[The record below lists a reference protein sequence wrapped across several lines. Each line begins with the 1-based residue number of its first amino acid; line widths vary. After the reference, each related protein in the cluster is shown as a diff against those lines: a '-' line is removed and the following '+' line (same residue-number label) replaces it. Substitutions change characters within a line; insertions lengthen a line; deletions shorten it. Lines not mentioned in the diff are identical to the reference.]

1 MTGYTP
7 AGRRIMVVEDDDKI
21 AAILVD
27 FLHASG
33 YTTTRCSDGT
43 EVAPAV
49 RADPPAAII
58 LDLMLPGLDGIEVC
72 KQVRSFSSVPIMMV
86 TARIDEIDRLLGLEI
101 GADDYVCKPF
111 YAREVMARIKAL
123 LRRED
128 GNNARNVRRGDGRVE
143 SAEDG
148 FVIDGASRRIRLNG
162 RELPLTPLEFQLLK
176 LLLSSPERVYSRDQ
190 LLDTLHDDF
199 RDVSDR
205 AIDSHIKNLRKKI
218 DGVAPGM
225 QCIGT
230 VYGVGYRYEEP

>member
-21 AAILVD
+21 AAILID
-27 FLHASG
+27 FLHANG

-58 LDLMLPGLDGIEVC
+58 LDLMLPGQDGIEVC

-111 YAREVMARIKAL
+111 YAREVMARVKAL
-123 LRRED
+123 LRRAD
-128 GNNARNVRRGDGRVE
+128 RNVGRNV
-143 SAEDG
+143 SQVDTEDG
-148 FVIDGASRRIRLNG
+148 FVVDSASRRIRLNS
-162 RELPLTPLEFQLLK
+162 REIPLTPLEFQLLK

-190 LLDTLHDDF
+190 LLDSLHDDF

-218 DGVAPGM
+218 DAVSPGL

-230 VYGVGYRYEEP
+230 VYGVGYRYEQPD

>member
-1 MTGYTP
+1 
-7 AGRRIMVVEDDDKI
+7 MVVEDDDKI
-21 AAILVD
+21 AAILID
-27 FLHASG
+27 FLHANG

-58 LDLMLPGLDGIEVC
+58 LDLMLPGQDGIEVC

-111 YAREVMARIKAL
+111 YAREVMARVKAL
-123 LRRED
+123 LRRD
-128 GNNARNVRRGDGRVE
+128 DRNVGRNVSQVE
-143 SAEDG
+143 TEDG
-148 FVIDGASRRIRLNG
+148 FVVDSASRRIRLNS
-162 RELPLTPLEFQLLK
+162 REIPLTPLEFQLLK

-190 LLDTLHDDF
+190 LLDSLHDDF

-218 DGVAPGM
+218 DAVSPGL

-230 VYGVGYRYEEP
+230 VYGVGYRYEQPG

>member
-21 AAILVD
+21 AAILID
-27 FLHASG
+27 FLHANG

-58 LDLMLPGLDGIEVC
+58 LDLMLPGQDGIEVC

-111 YAREVMARIKAL
+111 YAREVMARVKAL
-123 LRRED
+123 LRRAD
-128 GNNARNVRRGDGRVE
+128 RNVGRNV
-143 SAEDG
+143 SQVDTEDG
-148 FVIDGASRRIRLNG
+148 FVVDSASRRIRLNS
-162 RELPLTPLEFQLLK
+162 REIPLTPLEFQLLK

-190 LLDTLHDDF
+190 LLDSLHDDF

-218 DGVAPGM
+218 DAVSPGL

-230 VYGVGYRYEEP
+230 VYGVGYRYEQPG

>member
-128 GNNARNVRRGDGRVE
+128 GNNGRIAARNIGR
-143 SAEDG
+143 AENEVG

-162 RELPLTPLEFQLLK
+162 RELPLTPLEYQLLK

-218 DGVAPGM
+218 DAVSPGL

-230 VYGVGYRYEEP
+230 VYGVGYRYEQP

>member
-1 MTGYTP
+1 
-7 AGRRIMVVEDDDKI
+7 MVVEDDDKI
-21 AAILVD
+21 AAILID
-27 FLHASG
+27 FLHANG

-58 LDLMLPGLDGIEVC
+58 LDLMLPGQDGIEVC

-111 YAREVMARIKAL
+111 YAREVMARVKAL
-123 LRRED
+123 LRRD
-128 GNNARNVRRGDGRVE
+128 DRNVGRNVSQVE
-143 SAEDG
+143 TEDG
-148 FVIDGASRRIRLNG
+148 FVVDCASRRIRLNS
-162 RELPLTPLEFQLLK
+162 REIPLTPLEFQLLK

-190 LLDTLHDDF
+190 LLDSLHDDF

-218 DGVAPGM
+218 DAVSPGL

-230 VYGVGYRYEEP
+230 VYGVGYRYEQP